1 MKNVGK
7 KLGSL
12 FLAFAIMLTAVVCDV
27 TPVQAAGKSSTDVL
41 TNVYNDGG
49 SVTGNQAILIPFTLA
64 ANNGFK
70 VYIIAQ
76 SPVEANLQLFDSEQK
91 ALSDVETATTDMYD
105 EISLGET
112 NGYAI
117 VHTFAKVSAGDYYYA
132 MQFAQDTQ
140 VIVEIDQINTISI
153 QPKATITAGFTKKL
167 SVSGAKVKK
176 WESRNKAIATVDKNG
191 KVTAKKKGK
200 AKIVATLAD
209 GKTKLECTVTVAEN
223 KFSETKV
230 TLNDCKDNAWGM
242 AAYKAVFDKKGNLV
256 INTQVVNNHSYKRLT
271 ELRNLKI
278 VVKDAN
284 GKTVATYKQSKSA
297 VSVSPQSTK
306 GYTFT
311 IKKADLKKKKA
322 DLRNGDVVIDADGYG
337 R

>member
-1 MKNVGK
+1 MKNMGK

-12 FLAFAIMLTAVVCDV
+12 FLAFAILLTAVVCDV
-27 TPVQAAGKSSTDVL
+27 TPVQAASSTEVL
-41 TNVYNDGG
+41 TSVYYEGG
-49 SVTGNQAILIPFTLA
+49 MVTGGQAAVVPFTLT
-64 ANNGFK
+64 ANDGFK

-76 SPVEANLQLFDSEQK
+76 NPVEVDLQLYDSEK
-91 ALSDVETATTDMYD
+91 NALTEVKTGTTDMYD
-105 EISLGET
+105 EVSLGEET
-112 NGYAI
+112 GYLL
-117 VHTFAKVSAGDYYYA
+117 VHTFTNVTAGDYYYA

-140 VIVEIDQINTISI
+140 VVVEIDQINTASV

-167 SVSGAKVKK
+167 SVSGTKVKK

-200 AKIVATLAD
+200 TKIVATLAD

-223 KFSETKV
+223 KYSDTKV
-230 TLNDCKDNAWGM
+230 TLNDCKYNTWGM
-242 AAYKAVFDKKGNLV
+242 AAYKAAFDKNGNLV
-256 INTQVVNNHSYKRLT
+256 INTQVANNHGYKRLT
-271 ELRNLKI
+271 ELRNFKI

-284 GKTVATYKQSKSA
+284 GKTVATYKQSKVA
-297 VSVSPQSTK
+297 VSVSTQSTK

-322 DLRNGDVVIDADGYG
+322 DLRNGEIVIDANGYG